1 MRSPFLL
8 LTTAALLVGCTAGDD
23 SADSDLLLEQ
33 AAVVES
39 LQEQVADLEARVARS
54 TSTVPPTTAPPTT
67 TSSTT
72 TVPAPMPTAAEV
84 FAAASPS

>member
-39 LQEQVADLEARVARS
+39 LPELS
-54 TSTVPPTTAPPTT
+54 LIHL
-67 TSSTT
+67 
-72 TVPAPMPTAAEV
+72 
-84 FAAASPS
+84 